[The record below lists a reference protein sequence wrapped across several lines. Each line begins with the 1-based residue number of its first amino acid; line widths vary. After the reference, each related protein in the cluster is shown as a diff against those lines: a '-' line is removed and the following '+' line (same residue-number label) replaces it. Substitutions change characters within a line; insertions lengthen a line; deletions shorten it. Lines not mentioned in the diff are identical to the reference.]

1 MNEQTIFSKGVPNN
15 CRINPKD
22 QSTTNNQHIMVIP
35 LLYLYNIFPSTISV
49 KTPPKIEIMI
59 LIIDIGS

>member
-1 MNEQTIFSKGVPNN
+1 MNEQTTFSKGVPNN

-22 QSTTNNQHIMVIP
+22 QSTTNTQQIIVTP
-35 LLYLYNIFPSTISV
+35 LLYLNNILPLINSV